1 MPDEAYPVKWNGK
14 LHDPSGGTAPPS
26 SRLSSSIMPEAYPVK
41 WDSKLHDLSG
51 GAAPPSTSFT
61 QEAYPVK
68 WNIKLHPSGAPPH
81 VFAGGALVLDI

>member
-41 WDSKLHDLSG
+41 
-51 GAAPPSTSFT
+51 
-61 QEAYPVK
+61 
-68 WNIKLHPSGAPPH
+68 
-81 VFAGGALVLDI
+81 